1 MLRYASVMV
10 RRRRYTI
17 PDAAKCL
24 GITPESV
31 LGAIRRG
38 RLKARL
44 KTVRV
49 PRKIWFISAESV
61 ESYEVSASHQERGF
75 KKNLVA

>member
-1 MLRYASVMV
+1 MSIMV

-17 PDAAKCL
+17 PEAAHCL

-38 RLKARL
+38 RLRARL

-49 PRKIWFISAESV
+49 PRKIWSIAAESV
-61 ESYEVSASHQERGF
+61 EAYVVSASHQERGL
-75 KKNLVA
+75 KKAL

>member
-1 MLRYASVMV
+1 MLRYAPDMV
-10 RRRRYTI
+10 RPRRYTI
-17 PDAAKCL
+17 PEAAKSL

-49 PRKIWFISAESV
+49 PRKIWSISAESV
-61 ESYEVSASHQERGF
+61 EAYEVSASHQERGL
-75 KKNLVA
+75 KKAL

>member
-1 MLRYASVMV
+1 MMRH
-10 RRRRYTI
+10 RRYTI
-17 PDAAKCL
+17 PEAARCL

-49 PRKIWFISAESV
+49 PRKIWSIAAESV
-61 ESYEVSASHQERGF
+61 EAYEVSASHRERGL
-75 KKNLVA
+75 KKIL

>member
-1 MLRYASVMV
+1 MLRYAADMV
-10 RRRRYTI
+10 RHRRYTI
-17 PDAAKCL
+17 PEAAECL

-31 LGAIRRG
+31 LEAIRRG

-49 PRKIWFISAESV
+49 PRKIWSVSAESV
-61 ESYEVSASHQERGF
+61 ETYVVSTSHQERGF
-75 KKNLVA
+75 KKSLVA

>member
-1 MLRYASVMV
+1 MV

-17 PDAAKCL
+17 PEASRCL

-49 PRKIWFISAESV
+49 PKKIWSISAESV
-61 ESYEVSASHQERGF
+61 ETYVVSTSHQERGL
-75 KKNLVA
+75 KKAL

>member
-1 MLRYASVMV
+1 MLRYAAMMV

-17 PDAAKCL
+17 PEAARSL

-31 LGAIRRG
+31 LGAIRKG

-49 PRKIWFISAESV
+49 PRKIWSISAESV
-61 ESYEVSASHQERGF
+61 EAYEVSASHQERGL
-75 KKNLVA
+75 KKAL